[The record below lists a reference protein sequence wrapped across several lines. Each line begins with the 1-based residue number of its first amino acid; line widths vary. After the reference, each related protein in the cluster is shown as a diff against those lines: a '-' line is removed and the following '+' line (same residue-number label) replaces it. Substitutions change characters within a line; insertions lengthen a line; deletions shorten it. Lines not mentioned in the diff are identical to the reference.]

1 MEGHREQMTRMP
13 RTSLRDGRAG
23 RWLLRVLTSCGLIAL
38 GAFGSLV
45 LLRSEGTFSP
55 PLSIPAAAP
64 DAAQSLPG
72 AEPPAV
78 EAAYDAEVEVM
89 LTPEAV
95 AQAGIKTA
103 EVSVVE
109 PRAPTEVPGVVTAN
123 AYREVKVTPLVGGIV
138 RKVHAELG
146 TAVKRGT
153 PLAIL
158 FSAELADAQ
167 TKYLSMRAMLEADHQ
182 RRERTRK
189 LLDIGAAS
197 RQELEEV
204 TAVHASH
211 ATEVEAA
218 RQRLLLL
225 GLSRKQVDALIH
237 PRQVMADVV
246 VPAPIDGMIT
256 GRSANLGQVVGM
268 GEELFVVTDL
278 SDVWAVGDLYEQDF
292 TRVRVGSEAT
302 ITTPAYPELRLQG
315 RVSYIDPRVD
325 PQTRTA
331 KVRVEVP
338 NPDGQL
344 RLGMYMT
351 MVFSTASGAPVVTV
365 PRVAVQ
371 TIGGRQ
377 VVFVAV
383 PDEEGKFVQRTVA
396 LGSLAGESYTVLQG
410 LQSGEVV
417 VTEGSFFLRAESLR
431 NAPSG

>member
-1 MEGHREQMTRMP
+1 MEGDHARMTRV
-13 RTSLRDGRAG
+13 RDGRAG
-23 RWLLRVLTSCGLIAL
+23 RWLVPGLAACGLIAL
-38 GAFGSLV
+38 GAIGSLV
-45 LLRSEGTFSP
+45 LLRSRGTFPP
-55 PLSIPAAAP
+55 PLPSPAAAP
-64 DAAQSLPG
+64 TSAQPFPTT
-72 AEPPAV
+72 EPAAV
-78 EAAYDAEVEVM
+78 EVAYDAEVEVM
-89 LTPEAV
+89 LAPEAV

-109 PRAPTEVPGVVTAN
+109 PRASTEVPGVVTAN

-138 RKVHAELG
+138 RKVYAELG
-146 TAVKRGT
+146 TAVRQGA
-153 PLAIL
+153 PLAAL

-204 TAVHASH
+204 TAAHASH

-225 GLSRKQVDALIH
+225 GLSRKQVDALTH
-237 PRQVMADVV
+237 PRHVMADVV
-246 VPAPIDGMIT
+246 VPAPIAGVIT

-278 SDVWAVGDLYEQDF
+278 ADVWMVGDLYEQDF
-292 TRVRVGSEAT
+292 ARVRVGSEAT

-325 PQTRTA
+325 PQTRTS

-351 MVFSTASGAPVVTV
+351 MVFSTASGAPVVVV
-365 PRVAVQ
+365 PRAAVQ

-383 PDEEGKFVQRTVA
+383 PDEEGKIVQRTVT
-396 LGSLAGESYTVLQG
+396 LGSLAGELFTVLQG

>member
-1 MEGHREQMTRMP
+1 MEGHREPMTHMP
-13 RTSLRDGRAG
+13 QTSLRDGHAG
-23 RWLLRVLTSCGLIAL
+23 RWFLRGLISCGLIAI

-45 LLRSEGTFSP
+45 LLRSERTFSP
-55 PLSIPAAAP
+55 PLSSPAAAP
-64 DAAQSLPG
+64 DAAQPLPG

-78 EAAYDAEVEVM
+78 EAAHDTEVEVV
-89 LTPEAV
+89 LAPEAV

-109 PRAPTEVPGVVTAN
+109 PRASTEVPGVVTAD

-146 TAVKRGT
+146 TAVKRGK
-153 PLAIL
+153 PLAVL

-189 LLDIGAAS
+189 LVDIGAAS

-225 GLSRKQVDALIH
+225 GLSRRQVDALTQ

-246 VPAPIDGMIT
+246 LPAPIDGVIT

-278 SDVWAVGDLYEQDF
+278 SDVWVVGDLYEQDF
-292 TRVRVGSEAT
+292 PRVRVGSEAT

-325 PQTRTA
+325 RGTRTA
-331 KVRVEVP
+331 KVRVEIP
-338 NPDGQL
+338 NPNGQL

-351 MVFSTASGAPVVTV
+351 MVFSTASGAPVVVV
-365 PRVAVQ
+365 PRAAVQ

-383 PDEEGKFVQRTVA
+383 PDEEGKFVQRTVK
-396 LGSLAGESYTVLQG
+396 LGPLAGEAYTVLQG
-410 LQSGEVV
+410 LQLGEVV